1 MEDTLTQSAKLQFAC
16 IFKVCSNDPEITD
29 IYVSSTYQRLLSMRM
44 VGLRAKYKQFK
55 NGKVK
60 NPSPCILMF
69 DKHGGFDDF
78 HIELIVSC
86 PCDNE
91 MELRAIENSY
101 IRSMD
106 CVNKHKSVIKTGEE
120 RKEAKIEY
128 DKKYYEE
135 RKAELAVYKKEYR
148 IHKKN
153 LGLDGGAT
161 KPPVE

>member
-1 MEDTLTQSAKLQFAC
+1 
-16 IFKVCSNDPEITD
+16 
-29 IYVSSTYQRLLSMRM
+29 M

-101 IRSMD
+101 IRSMN
-106 CVNKHKSVIKTGEE
+106 CVNKHKSIIKTDEE
-120 RKEAKIEY
+120 RKEAKLEY
-128 DKKYYEE
+128 DKKYYQEH
-135 RKAELAVYKKEYR
+135 RAELAVYKKEYR
-148 IHKKN
+148 IHKKQ
-153 LGLDGGAT
+153 LSET
-161 KPPVE
+161 T